1 MDHDDTADPKPF
13 KWACITVHPSLPS
26 KAAQI
31 AGARAWG
38 AHPDWLMGMDV
49 SSTYVDDVSAVGR
62 TTRWEDKL
70 PMRDALITAISVQ
83 PGSQNQVFFKTPLC
97 IGFTEKHAAD
107 TLERIFAHGAL
118 VYVQSEAAL
127 YRGGDDLGDLL
138 DAVGREAKAAIQ
150 RRYRANKST

>member
-1 MDHDDTADPKPF
+1 MSHDDKADLMPF

-38 AHPDWLMGMDV
+38 AHPDWLMGVDV

-70 PMRDALITAISVQ
+70 PMRDALITALSVQ
-83 PGSQNQVFFKTPLC
+83 PGPQNQVFFKTPLC

-107 TLERIFAHGAL
+107 TLERIFAYGAL

-127 YRGGDDLGDLL
+127 YRNGDDVSDLL
-138 DAVGREAKAAIQ
+138 EAVGREAKAAIQ
-150 RRYRANKST
+150 RRYRANKSN